1 MLFIDLIFLTRR
13 PILAFQQRVAVS
25 LRSVGLLSFICPN
38 GASTSLAGGT
48 LGQTRKPENSLLEKV
63 MTTSNL
69 HTKRPLASLYKSD
82 Q

>member
-48 LGQTRKPENSLLEKV
+48 LRQTRKPENSLLEKV
-63 MTTSNL
+63 ITTSNL